1 MRRVIFNKKGGVGKS
16 SIAANLAA
24 ISAHRGL
31 RTLLVD
37 LDTQC
42 NSTRYVLG
50 GGVDTSE
57 RNIGTFYAQTLSFR
71 LRGRNELTDCIT
83 RSRYPNLDVIASN
96 SELGDIMSQLETR
109 HKIFKLREAIASLR
123 QYDAIYIDTPPA
135 YNFYT
140 LSALIAAEACLIPF
154 DCDEFSR
161 QALYSLLEN
170 VEETRADHNPELEV
184 EGIIVNQY
192 QPRASL
198 PQRVVEQLRTEGL
211 PILDAFISSSVKMRE
226 SHDVGEPLIY
236 MAPNHKLTREFVD
249 LFNLLHPGFAP
260 IGQGADL
267 GRDDGVDQDDTNTDV
282 ACDAGQDARDADQE
296 EGAQLHCSAPTGA

>member
-16 SIAANLAA
+16 SIASNLAA

-31 RTLLVD
+31 KTLLVD
-37 LDTQC
+37 LDPQG
-42 NSTRYVLG
+42 NSTHYLLG

-57 RNIGTFYAQTLSFR
+57 RNIGVFYAQTLSFR
-71 LRGRNELTDCIT
+71 LRGRNEMSDYVT
-83 RSRYPNLDVIASN
+83 RSRYDNLDVVASN
-96 SELGDIMSQLETR
+96 PELGDIMSQLETK
-109 HKIFKLREAIASLR
+109 HKIYKLREALTSLR
-123 QYDAIYIDTPPA
+123 NYDAIYIDTPPA

-140 LSALIAAEACLIPF
+140 LSALIAAEGCLIPF

-184 EGIIVNQY
+184 EGIVVNQY

-198 PQRVVEQLRTEGL
+198 PQRVVDQLRSEGL
-211 PILDAFISSSVKMRE
+211 PILDSFITSSVKMRE
-226 SHDVGEPLIY
+226 SHDVGEPLIH
-236 MAPNHKLTREFVD
+236 MAPNHKLTREFVA

-260 IGQGADL
+260 LDL
-267 GRDDGVDQDDTNTDV
+267 KGT
-282 ACDAGQDARDADQE
+282 QE
-296 EGAQLHCSAPTGA
+296 DEEETLEQ